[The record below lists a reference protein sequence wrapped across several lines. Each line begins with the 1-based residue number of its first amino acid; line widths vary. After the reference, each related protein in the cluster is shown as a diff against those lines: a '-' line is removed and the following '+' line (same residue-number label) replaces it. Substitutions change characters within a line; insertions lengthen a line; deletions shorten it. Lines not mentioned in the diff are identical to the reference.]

1 MPSPDRG
8 RWCGEHER
16 FECVSPR
23 KGGRGDCHSPRMVRG
38 TDKCRMH
45 LGRKAAPVIAE
56 AKAEAAARKA
66 VVTFG
71 LPRDISAIDA
81 LMEEVRW
88 TAGHVAWLR
97 GQVQALEAD
106 ALTWGVRE
114 QSEKNAT
121 EFAGTDTTYAAMPN
135 TWLELYYRER
145 KHLVEVTK
153 AAITA
158 GIEERRVRLEE
169 AKGQLVA
176 EIIKRVTGRLGL
188 SAEQA
193 AILPKIASEE
203 LRRAATSLLN

>member
-1 MPSPDRG
+1 MDTGKEKCTAKSKQTG
-8 RWCGEHER
+8 RRCKRDPAIGL
-16 FECVSPR
+16 
-23 KGGRGDCHSPRMVRG
+23 
-38 TDKCRMH
+38 DKCATH
-45 LGRKAAPVIAE
+45 CGLS
-56 AKAEAAARKA
+56 KAERDEVARRFLAEQKARKA

-97 GQVQALEAD
+97 EQVQALEAE

-114 QSEKNAT
+114 QSERNAT

-135 TWLELYYRER
+135 IWLELYYRER

-153 AAITA
+153 AAIAA

-176 EIIKRVTGRLGL
+176 EIIRRITGRLGL

-193 AILPKIASEE
+193 AILPQIASEE
-203 LRRAATSLLN
+203 LRRAASALLN

>member
-1 MPSPDRG
+1 MQPPRPG
-8 RWCGEHER
+8 RWCEQHQR
-16 FECVSPR
+16 YECTRPR
-23 KGGRGDCHSPRMVRG
+23 KNNRGSCHGPAVADLDR
-38 TDKCRMH
+38 CRMH
-45 LGRKAAPVIAE
+45 LGEEAAPVIAE
-56 AKAEAAARKA
+56 AKAMEAARKA

-97 GQVQALEAD
+97 EQVQALEAD
-106 ALTWGVRE
+106 ALTWGIRE

-121 EFAGTDTTYAAMPN
+121 EFTGTDTTYAAMPN
-135 TWLELYYRER
+135 IWLELYYRER

-153 AAITA
+153 AAIAA

-176 EIIKRVTGRLGL
+176 EIIRRITGRLGL
-188 SAEQA
+188 SAEQS
-193 AILPKIASEE
+193 AILPQIASEE
-203 LRRAATSLLN
+203 LRQAASALMN

>member
-1 MPSPDRG
+1 
-8 RWCGEHER
+8 
-16 FECVSPR
+16 
-23 KGGRGDCHSPRMVRG
+23 
-38 TDKCRMH
+38 MH
-45 LGRKAAPVIAE
+45 LGEEAAPVIAE
-56 AKAEAAARKA
+56 AKAMESARKA

-97 GQVQALEAD
+97 EQVQALEAE
-106 ALTWGVRE
+106 ALTWGIRE

-135 TWLELYYRER
+135 IWLELYYRER

-153 AAITA
+153 AAIAA

-176 EIIKRVTGRLGL
+176 EIIRRITGRLGL
-188 SAEQA
+188 SAEQS
-193 AILPKIASEE
+193 AILPQIASEE
-203 LRRAATSLLN
+203 LRRAASALMN

>member
-1 MPSPDRG
+1 MDAAREKCTSKSKQTGKRCTRNPAIG
-8 RWCGEHER
+8 L
-16 FECVSPR
+16 
-23 KGGRGDCHSPRMVRG
+23 
-38 TDKCRMH
+38 DKCATH
-45 LGRKAAPVIAE
+45 CGLS
-56 AKAEAAARKA
+56 KAEREAAAARFLAEQKARKA

-97 GQVQALEAD
+97 EQVQALEAE
-106 ALTWGVRE
+106 ALTWGIRE

-135 TWLELYYRER
+135 IWLELYYRER

-153 AAITA
+153 AAIAA

-176 EIIKRVTGRLGL
+176 EIIRRITGRLGL
-188 SAEQA
+188 SAEQS
-193 AILPKIASEE
+193 AILPQIASEE
-203 LRRAATSLLN
+203 LRRAASALMN